1 MLVISERVNLSGY
14 TTLRLGGPAKRLVSA
29 STEDEII
36 AAVREADLA
45 GEPLLVLGGG
55 SNLVVADAGFAGTV
69 VRLAT
74 AGVTVADSG
83 TYPLSARSVGAYP
96 VGTGSVGAY
105 PVSAGPVGTGPVG
118 AYPVGTGPVGG
129 GVAAPSAD
137 EGVRVVVQAGENW
150 DRLVEWAVAEKLSG
164 VECLAGI
171 PGLVGATPIQNVGA
185 YGQEVA
191 RVIEVV
197 RAYDR
202 VGQAIVMLTAAECGF
217 GYRTSLFKRSQTWT
231 EPRTQARTEP
241 EDVPSPEIS
250 LSGKV
255 SVPGDHFLFAQH
267 RSGSE
272 TSAATET
279 GAGRGSGTGTVSGTG
294 HGSGADAGNGSGTGS
309 GAGAGPG
316 NVAPT
321 GRYVV
326 LGVTFRLE
334 RSPMSAPVRYPELA
348 ATLGIAPGE
357 HAPLADV
364 RTAVLGLRRSKG
376 MVLDPADPDTV
387 NAGSFFTNPLLDRD
401 QFARLERAVEAK
413 LGPGAGFPHFPAD
426 HGQIKVP
433 AGWLIEQAGFA
444 KGYPAG
450 GAARISAKHTLALT
464 NPGQASTSDLIDLA
478 REIVAGVRSEFGIEL
493 TNEPVLVGVTL

>member
-1 MLVISERVNLSGY
+1 MLVVSERVNLSGY

-36 AAVREADLA
+36 AAVQEADLA

-74 AGVTVADSG
+74 AGVTVAD
-83 TYPLSARSVGAYP
+83 
-96 VGTGSVGAY
+96 
-105 PVSAGPVGTGPVG
+105 AGI
-118 AYPVGTGPVGG
+118 YPVGG
-129 GVAAPSAD
+129 GVGAD
-137 EGVRVVVQAGENW
+137 DGIRVVVQAGENW
-150 DRLVEWAVAEKLSG
+150 DRLVEWAVSEKLSG

-202 VGQAIVMLTAAECGF
+202 VGQAIVTLTAAECGF
-217 GYRTSLFKRSQTWT
+217 GYRTSLFKRTQAWT
-231 EPRTQARTEP
+231 EPRTEARTEP
-241 EDVPSPEIS
+241 EDVSSPEMS
-250 LSGKV
+250 
-255 SVPGDHFLFAQH
+255 
-267 RSGSE
+267 
-272 TSAATET
+272 
-279 GAGRGSGTGTVSGTG
+279 RGTN
-294 HGSGADAGNGSGTGS
+294 HGSGADVGSGSGTGS
-309 GAGAGPG
+309 GTDIGSGTA
-316 NVAPT
+316 APT

-357 HAPLADV
+357 HAPLVDV
-364 RTAVLGLRRSKG
+364 RAAVLGLRRSKG

-426 HGQIKVP
+426 HGQIKVA

-464 NPGQASTSDLIDLA
+464 NRGQASTSDLIDLA

-493 TNEPVLVGVTL
+493 ANEPVLVGVTL

>member
-1 MLVISERVNLSGY
+1 MLVVSERVNLSGY

-36 AAVREADLA
+36 AAVQEADLA

-74 AGVTVADSG
+74 AGVTVAD
-83 TYPLSARSVGAYP
+83 
-96 VGTGSVGAY
+96 
-105 PVSAGPVGTGPVG
+105 AGI
-118 AYPVGTGPVGG
+118 YPVGG
-129 GVAAPSAD
+129 GVGAD
-137 EGVRVVVQAGENW
+137 DGIRVVVQAGENW
-150 DRLVEWAVAEKLSG
+150 DRLVEWAVSEKLSG

-202 VGQAIVMLTAAECGF
+202 VGQAIVTLRAAECGF
-217 GYRTSLFKRSQTWT
+217 GYRTSLFKRTQAWT
-231 EPRTQARTEP
+231 EPRTEARTEP
-241 EDVPSPEIS
+241 EDVSSPEMS

-255 SVPGDHFLFAQH
+255 SVPSDHFLFAQH

-272 TSAATET
+272 TVMGT
-279 GAGRGSGTGTVSGTG
+279 GSGTN
-294 HGSGADAGNGSGTGS
+294 HGSGAEVGSGSGTGS
-309 GAGAGPG
+309 GTDIGSGTA
-316 NVAPT
+316 APT

-326 LGVTFRLE
+326 LGVRFRLE

-357 HAPLADV
+357 RAPLVDV
-364 RTAVLGLRRSKG
+364 RAAVLGLRRSKG
-376 MVLDPADPDTV
+376 MVLDPADPDTA

-464 NPGQASTSDLIDLA
+464 NRGQASTSDLIDLA